1 MDESY
6 ATSQLFS
13 CVFSIENLNT
23 IFNPKI
29 NINMKFD
36 EIVILTGAS
45 KGLGRKILDQI
56 IRKPKTLAVSI
67 SRSKIVCD
75 SDNFEQLNYDLSNFQ
90 NCKEAL
96 LSIENL
102 LNKRKR
108 IKKIILINN
117 AARLG
122 EIKTCRNSNL
132 EDISKT
138 IFLNTTVPIV
148 LQNKVIQYANND
160 VFVEV
165 LNIISGASNKP
176 YHGWGAYCTSKA
188 GLLMATKTMALEIE
202 NLGLN
207 AKTWAFIPGVID
219 TEMQEKIRSSNYEDF
234 NDLDRFIKLKSDN
247 VLISPNKLACFISN
261 SINDKSF
268 INGET
273 YNYKDFL
280 Y

>member
-1 MDESY
+1 MQY
-6 ATSQLFS
+6 
-13 CVFSIENLNT
+13 
-23 IFNPKI
+23 
-29 NINMKFD
+29 D
-36 EIVILTGAS
+36 EIVIITGAS

-56 IRKPKTLAVSI
+56 IKKPNTLTVSI
-67 SRSKIVCD
+67 SRSKIVCEA
-75 SDNFEQLNYDLSNFQ
+75 DNFKQLNYDLSNYQ

-102 LNKRKR
+102 LNYQSK

-122 EIKTCRNSNL
+122 EIKTCRNSNP

-138 IFLNTTVPIV
+138 IFLNTTVPI
-148 LQNKVIQYANND
+148 LFQNKVVQCANKN

-188 GLLMATKTMALEIE
+188 GLLMATKTIALEIT

-207 AKTWAFIPGVID
+207 AKVWALIPGVID

-234 NDLDRFIKLKSDN
+234 NDLDRFIKFKSDN
-247 VLISPNKLACFISN
+247 VLISPTKLACFISN
-261 SINDKSF
+261 SLNDKAF

-273 YNYKDFL
+273 YNVKEFSL
-280 Y
+280 